1 MPIKRGKKQKKKKK
15 KAFLKAVDD
24 FVTSNTEEKF
34 DVLIRICEEA
44 KERFLIE
51 LLDKYQ
57 CSNEQM
63 IEILVSKHPAF
74 ALARFCAVLK
84 KNTLAAVLLSKSH
97 ELFQALADDWEHPE
111 EITDKEAKVKKAFE
125 TIKKKDVI
133 KAIIENV
140 NNINVVTISL

>member
-51 LLDKYQ
+51 LLD
-57 CSNEQM
+57 CFHE
-63 IEILVSKHPAF
+63 EISYSHDFEIVGEVK
-74 ALARFCAVLK
+74 
-84 KNTLAAVLLSKSH
+84 SKSD
-97 ELFQALADDWEHPE
+97 LRSKDDFFNEVCHC
-111 EITDKEAKVKKAFE
+111 
-125 TIKKKDVI
+125 
-133 KAIIENV
+133 
-140 NNINVVTISL
+140 

>member
-84 KNTLAAVLLSKSH
+84 K
-97 ELFQALADDWEHPE
+97 
-111 EITDKEAKVKKAFE
+111 KAGG
-125 TIKKKDVI
+125 VMWCY
-133 KAIIENV
+133 
-140 NNINVVTISL
+140 

>member
-84 KNTLAAVLLSKSH
+84 KGSY
-97 ELFQALADDWEHPE
+97 
-111 EITDKEAKVKKAFE
+111 KAFC
-125 TIKKKDVI
+125 
-133 KAIIENV
+133 KALCKALYKALEGFI
-140 NNINVVTISL
+140 